1 MNPDLKDDKRLREL
15 AERIVEAD
23 AMLAQTRPNLA
34 WQRIPVSNLYEA
46 LRFEMFVSHV
56 DPDEVDGSGP
66 FGI

>member
-1 MNPDLKDDKRLREL
+1 
-15 AERIVEAD
+15 VEAD